1 MCRRENRLSSRESR
15 KQELFSSSQG
25 KEKRAQSFLSLRLFS
40 SSVFVLLS
48 KVVLSLVE
56 SIKVVY
62 TLVLLSGLP
71 HEWKGIIAT
80 ASL

>member
-40 SSVFVLLS
+40 FSVFVLLS

-56 SIKVVY
+56 SIKVVGP
-62 TLVLLSGLP
+62 LVVPLVERDYRMNGR
-71 HEWKGIIAT
+71 E
-80 ASL
+80 